1 MFGYRE
7 NTFQRGGKC
16 DFQIY
21 QNPGGKRIEE
31 NRDQRSLHL
40 ARDIG
45 HNRATVLVLVLQ
57 FLCLVVLIRKD
68 VHLSPNLTP
77 IPSPKG
83 HPMADMNFPSFFF
96 YPSKFSDSH
105 TSIVCVACMLD
116 RMCISL
122 SGVFVS
128 GCDCECGASGVL
140 RYVA

>member
-57 FLCLVVLIRKD
+57 FLRLVVLIRKD

-77 IPSPKG
+77 IPSPKD

-96 YPSKFSDSH
+96 LTPQNFQIL
-105 TSIVCVACMLD
+105 TLPLFVLLVCWIACV
-116 RMCISL
+116 